1 MKNQSLRCLL
11 FSALLILM
19 QMNLMAQEQQPNLTK
34 KGKTLKNT
42 VRFNVTNPL
51 IFGERS
57 LVFGYERL
65 TGKHQ
70 SFSINI
76 GEASLPNL
84 LSVNADNSLV
94 QINRNSTS
102 TGFHISGDYRFYL
115 QKENKFNAPR
125 GIYLGPYLA
134 YNGFERKNNWTL
146 NTPNFSGELNTVL
159 NFDIMLAGVELGY
172 QFVLWNRLAIDC
184 IFIGPGLAYYH
195 TSVSI
200 DEPIVKQDESVVLGD
215 LHDALSGKIPGFN
228 SIINK
233 GEFENSGSTNTT
245 SFGYRF
251 IVHLGFRF

>member
-1 MKNQSLRCLL
+1 
-11 FSALLILM
+11 M
-19 QMNLMAQEQQPNLTK
+19 QMNLVAQEQQPNLTK

-42 VRFNVTNPL
+42 LRFNVTNPL

-70 SFSINI
+70 SFSINV

-84 LSVNADNSLV
+84 FSVNMDNSLV
-94 QINRNSTS
+94 QIKRNATS
-102 TGFHISGDYRFYL
+102 TGFHVSGDYRFYL

-125 GIYLGPYLA
+125 GVYFGPYLA

-146 NTPNFSGELNTVL
+146 NTPNFNGELNTVL
-159 NFDIMLAGVELGY
+159 NFDVMSGGVELGY

-184 IFIGPGLAYYH
+184 IFIGPGLSYYH

-200 DEPIVKQDESVVLGD
+200 DEPIVKQDQSAVLGEI
-215 LHDALSGKIPGFN
+215 HDALSSKIPGFN
-228 SIINK
+228 SIIDK
-233 GEFENSGSTNTT
+233 GKFETNGSTNTT